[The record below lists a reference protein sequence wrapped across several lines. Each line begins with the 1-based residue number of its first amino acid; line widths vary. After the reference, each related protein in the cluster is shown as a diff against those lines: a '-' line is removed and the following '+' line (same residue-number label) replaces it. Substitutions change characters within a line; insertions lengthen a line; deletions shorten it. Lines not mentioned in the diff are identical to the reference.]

1 MAKSSQTLRARVSQ
15 VGGRRRKKP
24 ASPVQRAFDDVKQL
38 VSDTG
43 DRLFSRSSKGKAA
56 SKQAAAR
63 KTAAS
68 GKRSGQQR
76 QAAAKR
82 GAINR
87 IGERR
92 AKPKQGGHTRA
103 KSR

>member
-1 MAKSSQTLRARVSQ
+1 MAKSTRSLRARVSQ

-24 ASPVQRAFDDVKQL
+24 ASPVQRAFGDVKQL

-43 DRLFSRSSKGKAA
+43 DRLFSRSGKSKAA
-56 SKQAAAR
+56 SKQASAK

-68 GKRSGQQR
+68 RKRAGQQR

-82 GAINR
+82 GAVNR
-87 IGERR
+87 IQERR
-92 AKPKQGGHTRA
+92 AMAKQGGHTRA